1 MNRRLLDFK
10 LESYNETEKQ
20 LLSKEDKKKRLKW
33 CLERK
38 NWAFE
43 KWSSVLFSDESNFQ
57 LVNRKTTA
65 RVRRFKNEKYESR
78 FIKQRVQAGG
88 GSVGIWGAIS
98 SNGTGV
104 CQVYSGRMDQYLYID
119 TLENAMLPSRDLL
132 IDDHMNWIY
141 QQDNAPCHKA
151 KKVDAWFRENNI
163 SVLPWPARSPDLNP
177 IEQIWSI
184 IDKKLVG
191 VRLSNLAELE
201 KAVVKEWQELPPSI
215 CVNLVESMP
224 KRLEMCI
231 KAKGGHFKY

>member
-1 MNRRLLDFK
+1 
-10 LESYNETEKQ
+10 
-20 LLSKEDKKKRLKW
+20 
-33 CLERK
+33 
-38 NWAFE
+38 
-43 KWSSVLFSDESNFQ
+43 
-57 LVNRKTTA
+57 
-65 RVRRFKNEKYESR
+65 
-78 FIKQRVQAGG
+78 
-88 GSVGIWGAIS
+88 
-98 SNGTGV
+98 
-104 CQVYSGRMDQYLYID
+104 MDQYLYID

-201 KAVVKEWQELPPSI
+201 KAVVKEWQELPPSTSI
-215 CVNLVESMP
+215 CVNLVQSMP

-231 KAKGGHFKY
+231 KAK